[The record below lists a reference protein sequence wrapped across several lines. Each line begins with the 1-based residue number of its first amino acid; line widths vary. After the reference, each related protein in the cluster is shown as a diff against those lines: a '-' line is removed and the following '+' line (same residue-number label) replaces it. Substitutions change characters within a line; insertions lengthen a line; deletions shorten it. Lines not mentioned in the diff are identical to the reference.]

1 MAAALREAPHPM
13 APPLQARSPRSSCG
27 DANEETGELF
37 LLEPLEKHNY
47 GARSPA
53 SAPPARIC
61 VHWPTAPDSA
71 NPATPPNPSADQYS
85 SSTLLSCARRCR
97 ARLRCCCRVAAAAT
111 AASLRIS
118 AFSLRLHAP
127 ASWQG
132 QCHSG
137 AVSPIQPSSQA
148 VKQGLKNS
156 ICRGCRGPSKGPRWT
171 ARGVRKFA
179 GGVGLR
185 PRGYPCQG
193 ARRAQLRPARGG
205 QAATG

>member
-1 MAAALREAPHPM
+1 M

-27 DANEETGELF
+27 DPRGDKGAVSARTSGEAQLRRT
-37 LLEPLEKHNY
+37 LASLRTSGQDLRALRQSLPTPLPH
-47 GARSPA
+47 
-53 SAPPARIC
+53 
-61 VHWPTAPDSA
+61 PTHLP
-71 NPATPPNPSADQYS
+71 T
-85 SSTLLSCARRCR
+85 ST
-97 ARLRCCCRVAAAAT
+97 RLARCCHALVVAARACAAAA
-111 AASLRIS
+111 AWQQQLPRRRC
-118 AFSLRLHAP
+118 AFRPFRCVCTHRPHGRGSVT
-127 ASWQG
+127 
-132 QCHSG
+132 SG

-171 ARGVRKFA
+171 AHGVRKFA